1 VPKLDPHLPQE
12 ELDAIA
18 LAQEHEVKSSSLEY
32 SPEWLYYQS
41 RFRQDAAITAGSFL
55 FIAVYVIGAVLL
67 LKHVFAML
75 KHYPWFH
82 FLP

>member
-18 LAQEHEVKSSSLEY
+18 IAQEHEVNPSSLEY
-32 SPEWLYYQS
+32 SPEWLDYQS
-41 RFRQDAAITAGSFL
+41 RYRQEAAFTAGSFL
-55 FIAVYVIGAVLL
+55 FITVYFIGVVLL
-67 LKHVFAML
+67 LKHVLTML